1 MKSEKTLSRFEE
13 ELLKKVDLEI
23 SLDFLHLIKLN
34 KSILLKDIRE
44 IKIKRPSYTLKEKVL
59 NYFKHILSDNKSGIG
74 EDFNGTRPDTIKT
87 ISICLFND
95 EIIQYYVKNIDLI
108 STSKLFKKLINAN
121 YLNNTSIE

>member
-13 ELLKKVDLEI
+13 KLLKKVDLEI

-44 IKIKRPSYTLKEKVL
+44 IKIIRQERSLREEIIRI
-59 NYFKHILSDNKSGIG
+59 FKYVIISDVEYGINRTKL
-74 EDFNGTRPDTIKT
+74 DNNKT
-87 ISICLFND
+87 INIYLLND
-95 EIIQYYVKNIDLI
+95 EKISYNVKNIDLI

>member
-13 ELLKKVDLEI
+13 KLLKKVDLEI

-44 IKIKRPSYTLKEKVL
+44 IKINRPSYTLKEKVF
-59 NYFKHILSDNKSGIG
+59 NYFKYIISDKKSGIG

-87 ISICLFND
+87 ICISLFDD
-95 EIIQYYVKNIDLI
+95 EIIQYNVKNIDII